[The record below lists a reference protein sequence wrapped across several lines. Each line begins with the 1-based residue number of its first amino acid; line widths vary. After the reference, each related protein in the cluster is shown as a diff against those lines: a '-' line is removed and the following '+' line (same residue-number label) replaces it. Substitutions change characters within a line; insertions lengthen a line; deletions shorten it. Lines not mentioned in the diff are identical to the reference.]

1 MPKPV
6 KLGPQPG
13 NPRELIL
20 NSEVCPNEWQLLPQQ
35 EEGENIE
42 ANALPSGKIIL
53 PLRQWQAHR
62 EALAERSAEVG
73 VWLDS
78 DEGAEL
84 IGREAANL
92 PLIAINFPAFADGR
106 GFTAG
111 RMLRERFGFKGE
123 LRAVGGFMRDQ
134 LTYLQRCGFNAYAFE
149 GDQSLTSL
157 KESLHDFGDSYQSGV
172 DQPLPMFRRR
182 F

>member
-1 MPKPV
+1 MPKPI

-13 NPRELIL
+13 NPTELIL
-20 NSEVCPNEWQLLPQQ
+20 NGEVATNEWKILPQL
-35 EEGENIE
+35 EEGETFDI
-42 ANALPSGKIIL
+42 NALPPGKVIL

-62 EALAERSAEVG
+62 EALAKRSAEVG

-84 IGREAANL
+84 IGSEAANL
-92 PLIAINFPAFADGR
+92 PLIAIHFPAFADGR
-106 GFTAG
+106 GFSAG
-111 RMLRERFGFKGE
+111 RLLRERFGFKGE

-149 GDQSLTSL
+149 GEQPLTIL

>member
-1 MPKPV
+1 MPKPA

-13 NPRELIL
+13 NPAELIL
-20 NSEVCPNEWQLLPQQ
+20 NGEVSPNEWQLIPQV
-35 EEGENIE
+35 EAGEDFDLS
-42 ANALPSGKIIL
+42 ALPDGKVIL
-53 PLRQWQAHR
+53 PLRQWKDNQ
-62 EALAERSAEVG
+62 EALAARHDEIG

-78 DEGAEL
+78 EEGAEL
-84 IGREAANL
+84 IGDEAVEL

-111 RMLRERFGFKGE
+111 RLLRERFGFKGE

-149 GDQSLTSL
+149 GEQPLVSL
-157 KESLHDFGDSYQSGV
+157 KDSLSDFGDSYQTGT